1 MENTPP
7 GTVFPLK
14 NTQDLDVGINNTQ
27 NYTINPNSHVHVLTQ
42 NGSEGRKYPELVLD
56 KALDPEEQA
65 EFGLTLMAVNGEA
78 SPRTGTAL
86 VLVETLDIN
95 GNALECVLSLYQVQI
110 SENSPLESL
119 VATVSARDL
128 DMGINVNDNAPAFTQ
143 TSYILFVSENNSPAL
158 HIGSVTATGTNTQ
171 VTHSLLPPPNP
182 HLPLASLVSIN
193 TENGHL
199 FALRSLD
206 YESLQGFEFRVGA
219 TDRGFLALSS
229 EALVQVLVLDA
240 NDNLPFVLYPSCW
253 CPGRPSRATW

>member
-1 MENTPP
+1 MCDLTEPCVLQFQVLLEEPLEVYRFKLLVSDINDNSPVFPEVEIILKIMENTPP

-27 NYTINPNSHVHVLTQ
+27 NYTINPNSHVHILTQ

-56 KALDPEEQA
+56 KALDREEQA

-110 SENSPLESL
+110 SENSPLEPL

-128 DMGINVNDNAPAFTQ
+128 DMGINGEIFY
-143 TSYILFVSENNSPAL
+143 SLFMVMKRFLRHL
-158 HIGSVTATGTNTQ
+158 HLMNEREK
-171 VTHSLLPPPNP
+171 LK
-182 HLPLASLVSIN
+182 
-193 TENGHL
+193 
-199 FALRSLD
+199 
-206 YESLQGFEFRVGA
+206 
-219 TDRGFLALSS
+219 
-229 EALVQVLVLDA
+229 
-240 NDNLPFVLYPSCW
+240 
-253 CPGRPSRATW
+253 